1 MSDKVEI
8 VSSSGTPFYTPIEYE
23 YSEEVKCFVPKFGKK
38 INRYEMIQASKPSC
52 DINYIVKRALA
63 GDYTSLN
70 VNTPNYADIS
80 EVPNNL
86 NDLHNMNVQAINSFS
101 QLDPNIRKLFNND
114 VDVFIEAINN
124 GTYSNVINEALSV
137 NNNKESEATE

>member
-1 MSDKVEI
+1 MSDKVEF
-8 VSSSGTPFYTPIEYE
+8 VSSSGSPYYVPIEYE
-23 YSEEVKCFVPKFGKK
+23 YSEKDKCFVPKSGKK
-38 INRYEMIQASKPSC
+38 VNRYEMIQASKPSC

-63 GDYTSLN
+63 GDYTALN

-86 NDLHNMNVQAINSFS
+86 NDLHSMNVQAINSFS

-124 GTYSNVINEALSV
+124 GTYANVINEALSV
-137 NNNKESEATE
+137 KNNEESEAIE